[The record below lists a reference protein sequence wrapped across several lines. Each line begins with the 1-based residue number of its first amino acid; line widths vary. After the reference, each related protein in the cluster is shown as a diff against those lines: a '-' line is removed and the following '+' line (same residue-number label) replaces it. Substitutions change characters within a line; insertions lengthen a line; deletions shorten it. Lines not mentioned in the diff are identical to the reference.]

1 VFVLLNA
8 ATEATFLAWK
18 VLTASVSATEEM
30 LDLAIVNLTIL
41 PPATE
46 ADNAASKP
54 KSAHVA
60 DAEVMFEAATVTD
73 ASFTEYPFLP
83 SP

>member
-1 VFVLLNA
+1 MFVLLKA
-8 ATEATFLAWK
+8 ATEPTFLAWK
-18 VLTASVSATEEM
+18 ALTFSVSATEEM

-60 DAEVMFEAATVTD
+60 EAEVMLEAATVTF
-73 ASFTEYPFLP
+73 ASFTE
-83 SP
+83 